1 MFAQKKLGTH
11 NFFHVGL
18 HLFQTLKK
26 RSLILSFFF
35 FLIVIHFLSHTG
47 VHDETRIFDIN
58 ISDREFDCCTFFFFQ
73 LTTVRVLVIVLLQN
87 QNALLVGY
95 VTEVIHNVGLALDKL
110 ATMLL
115 RLYCFPKSFYFRCL
129 HGLILYSL

>member
-26 RSLILSFFF
+26 RSLILSFF

-115 RLYCFPKSFYFRCL
+115 RLYCFPKSFYFGCL